1 MILFDSEIGS
11 IAFPDCFAGL
21 YEAPS
26 DLTGYCVYQQG
37 SLVVREAH
45 PLDTNAICL
54 DITVS
59 RGVSQNEAEHYIKM
73 AVARYLKEF
82 ACLKHGRKM
91 GDFKPTLDRW
101 GLHSLLDEKDSI
113 SGSVVYS
120 QHFDPMI
127 GYSAFTRG
135 LVLTGQSS
143 SLLRDDL
150 ESGAFSCFRYTPL
163 PENVHAADFRGHLYF
178 SRHPRALMVNELV
191 LAESHWIVPHLKDL
205 GNVEVDVHRGRS
217 AKARAPELLGGCR
230 VVLCDGYTLAKEGDE
245 RIIISD
251 FPLRTRRAGKDTLL
265 LPLLHP
271 GAAESI
277 ALQFLSID
285 DLDVDDLQCF
295 NDTVGLLED
304 WLLKVR
310 KADKLFRIIK

>member
-11 IAFPDCFAGL
+11 IAFPDFFAGFNG
-21 YEAPS
+21 APS
-26 DLTGYCVYQQG
+26 DLAGYCVYQQG

-45 PLDTNAICL
+45 PLDENAIFL

-59 RGVSQNEAEHYIKM
+59 RGVSRNEAEHYIKM

-113 SGSVVYS
+113 SGSGVYS
-120 QHFDPMI
+120 QNFDPMI

-135 LVLTGQSS
+135 LVLTGQTSP
-143 SLLRDDL
+143 LLREDL

-163 PENVHAADFRGHLYF
+163 PENVDTADFRGHLYF

-191 LAESHWIVPHLKDL
+191 LAESHWVVPHLTDL
-205 GNVEVDVHRGRS
+205 GNVEVDVQRGRS
-217 AKARAPELLGGCR
+217 PKARAPGLLAGCC
-230 VVLCDGYTLAKEGDE
+230 VVVCDSYTLGKEDDE
-245 RIIISD
+245 RLMISD
-251 FPLRTRRAGKDTLL
+251 FPLRTNRAGKDTLL
-265 LPLLHP
+265 LPLLNAD
-271 GAAESI
+271 AAESI

-295 NDTVGLLED
+295 NDTVGLLEQ
-304 WLLKVR
+304 WLLKVL